1 MPAQASKR
9 PASTATPAIG
19 SGVVSMRLVPEIL
32 QAPSNLVKELNAGLE
47 TYVATI
53 QSAITSDLQSRIT
66 KELDAW
72 FPDSEKHHT
81 EKILKKIV
89 NSCLSPG
96 VSGFIRTHDALKAL
110 GYWDENES
118 AVSFTNFIRT
128 HAEDDYALIV
138 RRVSA
143 NDLKC
148 NGCQKKRKN
157 LKFMYE
163 VTQNENADSKVSV
176 WHSDCLATFIL
187 RETAKSYRSA
197 KGSLDKQSI
206 AVRGILGANKNNPIL
221 KGKKAHLEELGAAS
235 QYVSWL
241 DQLFNH
247 WSKTSDLKGESQAAY
262 QSSFNE
268 YASAISE
275 YASTGTFPVEA
286 TKQRLAKHFESK
298 EVDSVIDQFLTPRQL
313 HILKVIRDC
322 FEENGFAPTMR
333 ELGTAVG
340 LSSPAAVKYQLDI
353 LTEKGYLRAETS
365 QKPKAAALGHLAY
378 LSYVDAPED
387 GPEASSFNQPEASH
401 IVSIDAKDYSDARR
415 VGEVYRQ
422 GVPVILNCSQM
433 QESERKRLVDFASGL
448 VLGFNGS
455 IEKIAQGVFLLT
467 PPDVV
472 VEAKEKSASKTLVN

>member
-9 PASTATPAIG
+9 PASSATPAIG

-118 AVSFTNFIRT
+118 AVSFTNFIRA

-163 VTQNENADSKVSV
+163 VTQNENSDSKVSV

-286 TKQRLAKHFESK
+286 TKQRLAKHFEAK

-340 LSSPAAVKYQLDI
+340 LTSPAAVKYQLDI

-365 QKPKAAALGHLAY
+365 QKP
-378 LSYVDAPED
+378 
-387 GPEASSFNQPEASH
+387 EASAPVDSHEDEPETSTFNQPEASH
-401 IVSIDAKDYSDARR
+401 IVSIDAKEYSDGRR
-415 VGEVYRQ
+415 VGEVYRE
-422 GVPVILNCSQM
+422 GIPVILNCSQM
-433 QESERKRLVDFASGL
+433 QEVDRKRLIDFASGL
-448 VLGFNGS
+448 VFASKGT
-455 IEKIAQGVFLLT
+455 IERVAQGVFLLT

-472 VEAKEKSASKTLVN
+472 VAPKEKTKSKAEVS

>member
-9 PASTATPAIG
+9 PASSATPAIG

-72 FPDSEKHHT
+72 FPDSENHHI
-81 EKILKKIV
+81 EKLLKKIV

-118 AVSFTNFIRT
+118 AVSFTNFIRS
-128 HAEDDYALIV
+128 HAEDVYALIV

-148 NGCQKKRKN
+148 YGCQKKRKN

-163 VTQNENADSKVSV
+163 VTQNENSDSKVSV

-268 YASAISE
+268 YANAISE
-275 YASTGTFPVEA
+275 YARTGTFPVEA
-286 TKQRLAKHFESK
+286 TKQRLAKHFEAK

-313 HILKVIRDC
+313 HILEVIREYFDK
-322 FEENGFAPTMR
+322 NGFAPTMR

-340 LSSPAAVKYQLDI
+340 LTSPAAVKYQLDI

-365 QKPKAAALGHLAY
+365 QKPEASAP
-378 LSYVDAPED
+378 VDSHED
-387 GPEASSFNQPEASH
+387 EPEASTFNQPEASH
-401 IVSIDAKDYSDARR
+401 IVSIDAKDYSDGRR
-415 VGEVYRQ
+415 VGEVYRE
-422 GVPVILNCSQM
+422 GIPVILNCSQM
-433 QESERKRLVDFASGL
+433 QEVDRKRLIDFASGL
-448 VLGFNGS
+448 VFASKGT
-455 IEKIAQGVFLLT
+455 IERVAQGVFLLT

-472 VEAKEKSASKTLVN
+472 VAPKEKSKSKAEVS

>member
-9 PASTATPAIG
+9 PASSATPAIG

-72 FPDSEKHHT
+72 FPDSENHHI
-81 EKILKKIV
+81 EKLLKKIV

-118 AVSFTNFIRT
+118 AVSFTNFIRS
-128 HAEDDYALIV
+128 HAEDVYALIV

-148 NGCQKKRKN
+148 YGCQKKRKN

-163 VTQNENADSKVSV
+163 VTQNENSDSKVSV

-268 YASAISE
+268 YANAISE
-275 YASTGTFPVEA
+275 YARTGTFPVEA
-286 TKQRLAKHFESK
+286 TKQRLAKHFEAK

-313 HILKVIRDC
+313 HILEVIREYFDK
-322 FEENGFAPTMR
+322 NGFAPTMR

-340 LSSPAAVKYQLDI
+340 LTSPAAVKYQLDI

-365 QKPKAAALGHLAY
+365 QKPEASAP
-378 LSYVDAPED
+378 VDSHED
-387 GPEASSFNQPEASH
+387 EPEASTFNQPEASH

-415 VGEVYRQ
+415 VGEVYRE
-422 GVPVILNCSQM
+422 GIPVILNCSQM
-433 QESERKRLVDFASGL
+433 QEVDRKRLIDFASGL
-448 VLGFNGS
+448 VFASKGT
-455 IEKIAQGVFLLT
+455 IERVAQGVFLLT

-472 VEAKEKSASKTLVN
+472 VAPKEKSKSKAEVS

>member
-9 PASTATPAIG
+9 PASSATPAIG

-72 FPDSEKHHT
+72 FPDSEKHYT

-96 VSGFIRTHDALKAL
+96 VSGFNRTHDALKAL
-110 GYWDENES
+110 GYWDEHES
-118 AVSFTNFIRT
+118 AVSFTNFIRK
-128 HAEDDYALIV
+128 HAEDLYALIV

-148 NGCQKKRKN
+148 YGCQKKRKN

-163 VTQNENADSKVSV
+163 VTQNENSDSKVSV

-268 YASAISE
+268 YANAISE
-275 YASTGTFPVEA
+275 YARTGTFPVEA
-286 TKQRLAKHFESK
+286 TKQRLSKHFEAK

-313 HILKVIRDC
+313 HILEVIRDC

-365 QKPKAAALGHLAY
+365 QKPKAAALSHLGY
-378 LSYVDAPED
+378 LDAPED
-387 GPEASSFNQPEASH
+387 EPEASSFNQPEASH
-401 IVSIDAKDYSDARR
+401 IVSIDANDYSDARR

-422 GVPVILNCSQM
+422 GIPVILNCSQM
-433 QESERKRLVDFASGL
+433 QEGERKRLVDFASGL

-472 VEAKEKSASKTLVN
+472 VAPKEKTKSKAEVS

>member
-9 PASTATPAIG
+9 QASMATPAIG

-247 WSKTSDLKGESQAAY
+247 WSKSSDLKGESQAAY

-313 HILKVIRDC
+313 HILEVIRDS

-340 LSSPAAVKYQLDI
+340 LTSPAAVKYQLDI

-365 QKPKAAALGHLAY
+365 QKP
-378 LSYVDAPED
+378 
-387 GPEASSFNQPEASH
+387 EASAPVDSHEDEPETSTFNQPEASH
-401 IVSIDAKDYSDARR
+401 IVSIDAKEYSDGRR
-415 VGEVYRQ
+415 VGEVYRE
-422 GVPVILNCSQM
+422 GIPVILNCSQM
-433 QESERKRLVDFASGL
+433 QEVDRKRLIDFASGL
-448 VLGFNGS
+448 VFASKGT
-455 IEKIAQGVFLLT
+455 IERVAQGVFLLT

-472 VEAKEKSASKTLVN
+472 VAPKEKTKSKAEVS

>member
-9 PASTATPAIG
+9 PASSATPAIG

-53 QSAITSDLQSRIT
+53 QRAITSDLQSRIT
-66 KELDAW
+66 KDLDTW

-110 GYWDENES
+110 GYWDEDEA
-118 AVSFTNFIRT
+118 AVSFTTYIRK
-128 HAEDDYALIV
+128 HAEDVYALIV
-138 RRVSA
+138 RRISA

-157 LKFMYE
+157 LKFMFE
-163 VTQNENADSKVSV
+163 VTQNENSDSKVSV

-235 QYVSWL
+235 QYESWL

-268 YASAISE
+268 YANAISE
-275 YASTGTFPVEA
+275 YARTGTFPVEA

-313 HILKVIRDC
+313 HILEVIREYFDK
-322 FEENGFAPTMR
+322 NGFAPTMR

-353 LTEKGYLRAETS
+353 LTDKGYLRAETS
-365 QKPKAAALGHLAY
+365 QKPEA
-378 LSYVDAPED
+378 SVPVDTHED
-387 GPEASSFNQPEASH
+387 ESETSSFNQPEASH
-401 IVSIDAKDYSDARR
+401 IVSIDAKEYSDSRR

-422 GVPVILNCSQM
+422 GIPVILNCSQM
-433 QESERKRLVDFASGL
+433 QEADRRRLVDFASGL